1 MVLYYDLIIEQV
13 IDVVD
18 TCLNFGIMIL
28 VIGLLIE

>member
-28 VIGLLIE
+28 VIGL

>member
-13 IDVVD
+13 IDVMD

-28 VIGLLIE
+28 VIGLLIK